1 MCPACWGVP
10 GERGT
15 AEKHMASNH
24 LFAFL
29 ILKNSKGCKLRA
41 PPRASLNC
49 IQLQW
54 PLMGIVHHSGQQY
67 QHRSKPQLQNAWAVG
82 WIMAIPSGSRYY
94 YFSKHMAECCV
105 IKKKKCKEGVLRAHH
120 ISEPCEVMQNDKLA
134 HHHNVVKRPHFMK
147 GF

>member
-1 MCPACWGVP
+1 
-10 GERGT
+10 
-15 AEKHMASNH
+15 MASNH

-105 IKKKKCKEGVLRAHH
+105 IKKKY
-120 ISEPCEVMQNDKLA
+120 
-134 HHHNVVKRPHFMK
+134 VKREYYERTILVNPAR
-147 GF
+147 

>member
-1 MCPACWGVP
+1 MLSQILGCVKPWLVSWGVCAGECWGKE
-10 GERGT
+10 G
-15 AEKHMASNH
+15 EKHMASNH

-105 IKKKKCKEGVLRAHH
+105 IKKK
-120 ISEPCEVMQNDKLA
+120 N
-134 HHHNVVKRPHFMK
+134 VKREYYERAILVNPARWCRMTN
-147 GF
+147 